1 MTSAELITELQAAR
15 PAADSALRSRVRA
28 IAAAEPVRRAPLFTR
43 FSPRRFSLVVVPALA
58 VVLLAVA
65 GIAGLL
71 DSGSKPQTV
80 AAERRQLKTITAGQ
94 ALAPNVQHGAAAA
107 TDAAPTGA
115 NPTPAPTP
123 GRAQSYSAQLTL
135 AVKDIDALSS
145 ATQRALQITR
155 DLGGY
160 LVTASYATSD
170 TGVSSLTLKVP
181 TANVQDAIVR
191 LSSLGKIVG
200 QQVQIDD
207 LQGQVDEL
215 TKRETLLRG
224 QIARLSAKLAAPDL
238 DAATRATL
246 EARRDAARSALAQVR
261 VAHAQV
267 NAQARYATIQL
278 NLQTQQS
285 SVVPVTTSRFDS
297 GVDRAVE
304 ILVVEA
310 MIVLYTLVI
319 VGPLALLAA
328 PRLAWPAHVPPPAG
342 RATPVGPVDR
352 AKHPGDACASPLRG
366 RVHVCFDREWG
377 RARHRRADLDR
388 RPALRRLE
396 DRAGDIHDMV
406 RQRSRGPRLAAGG
419 NRLCHL
425 LEPDPARLA
434 RAP

>member
-15 PAADSALRSRVRA
+15 PAADGALRSRVRT
-28 IAAAEPVRRAPLFTR
+28 IAAAEPVRRTPLFTR

-58 VVLLAVA
+58 VALLAVA

-80 AAERRQLKTITAGQ
+80 AAERRQLKTVTAGQ
-94 ALAPNVQHGAAAA
+94 AHELAPNPT
-107 TDAAPTGA
+107 TDAAA
-115 NPTPAPTP
+115 SAATPAPTP
-123 GRAQSYSAQLTL
+123 GRAQNYSAQLTL

-215 TKRETLLRG
+215 TKREALLRG
-224 QIARLSAKLAAPDL
+224 QIALLSAKLAAPGL
-238 DAATRATL
+238 DAATQATL

-285 SVVPVTTSRFDS
+285 SVVPVSTSRFDR

-304 ILVVEA
+304 ILAVEA

-319 VGPLALLAA
+319 VGPLALLAL
-328 PRLAWPAHVPPPAG
+328 LAWLG
-342 RATPVGPVDR
+342 RRTFRRRQDEQLLSTP
-352 AKHPGDACASPLRG
+352 
-366 RVHVCFDREWG
+366 
-377 RARHRRADLDR
+377 
-388 RPALRRLE
+388 
-396 DRAGDIHDMV
+396 
-406 RQRSRGPRLAAGG
+406 
-419 NRLCHL
+419 
-425 LEPDPARLA
+425 
-434 RAP
+434 